1 MRLSQG
7 IQSKKIIL
15 RQILCSVCCC
25 DFRKKK
31 LWALFLKLKILF
43 NEEVYNSIIYCL
55 RFDLSGSL
63 KECSLFINRTPNIHC
78 ILRWLKGCIVS
89 NVALMMCRSALEFDY
104 PRNGLWPWGEKNK
117 RFQKLGILAI
127 PESWLKIRHWF
138 FCVSFEMYY
147 LSLFRKLYKMHL
159 ANTPKKPAHKRL
171 WSLMNCKPHL
181 LQTRVF
187 LCKYLCL

>member
-1 MRLSQG
+1 MLLWLQ
-7 IQSKKIIL
+7 KY
-15 RQILCSVCCC
+15 
-25 DFRKKK
+25 K
-31 LWALFLKLKILF
+31 LWALFLELRILF

-63 KECSLFINRTPNIHC
+63 KECSLFINWIPVVCC
-78 ILRWLKGCIVS
+78 ILWWLKGRT
-89 NVALMMCRSALEFDY
+89 VAYVAVMTCRSALEFDY
-104 PRNGLWPWGEKNK
+104 QRSILWPWGEKK
-117 RFQKLGILAI
+117 KHFQKLGLLAI
-127 PESWLKIRHWF
+127 PKSWLKIRHWF

-147 LSLFRKLYKMHL
+147 LSLFLKLYKMHL